1 MSSVAEKETDW
12 QLWRVELYLFTKE
25 TQYVE
30 QNQNFTTYMNVI

>member
-1 MSSVAEKETDW
+1 MSSVVERETDW

-30 QNQNFTTYMNVI
+30 QNQSFTTHMNVI